1 MKKAKKRVASRKK
14 KAVKKRVLVNPWKL
28 YGITLIILIF
38 LGVFFYRH
46 LVSYLF
52 DSSLNGSE
60 VKEVHQHHIPA
71 DVQKE
76 LNQQKLKKEI
86 SEGIRVPI
94 LMYHY
99 IEFADPND
107 KTRASLTT
115 SPYTLDI
122 QVKTLKEAGYTFLT
136 AGELSQVLDGKK
148 YLPENPIVLTFDD
161 GYRDFYTYAYPILKK
176 YNVKATQ
183 YVISGFLGNP
193 NHLLQS
199 QLEEIAKDTNIEI
212 GAHTVHHV
220 WLKGQSE
227 KTAFDEI
234 YKSKIALEKIIGK
247 PVVSFAYPYGAFDLS
262 AIEQTKEAGF
272 SSAVS
277 TIPGIMQ
284 RQEHRFFL
292 YRLRPGGRS
301 GEELLNWLETAKF
314 PTDNP

>member
-1 MKKAKKRVASRKK
+1 MKNSKKKSGTRRKKAPKKNIAST
-14 KAVKKRVLVNPWKL
+14 WKL
-28 YGITLIILIF
+28 YALTLITFLF

-46 LVSYLF
+46 FVSYLF

-60 VKEVHQHHIPA
+60 IKEIHQQSIPE
-71 DVQKE
+71 DVQKH

-99 IEFADPND
+99 IEYVDPHD

-115 SPYTLDI
+115 PPYTLELQI
-122 QVKTLKEAGYTFLT
+122 KTLKEAGYTFLT
-136 AGELSQVLDGKK
+136 AGELSNVLDGKK

-161 GYRDFYTYAYPILKK
+161 GYRDFYTYAFPILKK
-176 YNVKATQ
+176 YNAKATQ

-193 NHLLQS
+193 NHLLRS
-199 QLEEIAKDTNIEI
+199 QLEEISKDNLIEI

-220 WLKGQSE
+220 WLKGQNE

-234 YKSKIALEKIIGK
+234 YKSKTDLEKIIGK
-247 PVVSFAYPYGAFDLS
+247 PVMSFAYPYGAFDLS

-272 SSAVS
+272 STAVS

-284 RQEHRFFL
+284 RQEHRYFL
-292 YRLRPGGRS
+292 YRLRPGGRI
-301 GEELLNWLETAKF
+301 GEELLNWLENATF
-314 PTDNP
+314 RTDNP